1 MTKIE
6 NNTNINNN
14 NAGSNSNAVV
24 ASAAATPTALASSDF
39 SKIRILNSA
48 INNQQSKNSN

>member
-6 NNTNINNN
+6 NNINNTNN
-14 NAGSNSNAVV
+14 NAASNSNVVV
-24 ASAAATPTALASSDF
+24 ASAASTPTALASSDF

-48 INNQQSKNSN
+48 INPQSKNSN